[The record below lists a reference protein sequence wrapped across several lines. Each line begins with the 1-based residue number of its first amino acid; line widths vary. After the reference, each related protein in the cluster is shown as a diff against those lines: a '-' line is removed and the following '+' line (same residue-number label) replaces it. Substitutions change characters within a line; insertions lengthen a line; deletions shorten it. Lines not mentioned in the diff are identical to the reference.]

1 MAEAMTLEQERL
13 EIPDG
18 GVASFVSADDEYYDS
33 PEDPLVPEGGV
44 TDLMQAADQ
53 LAKLGRNEDSFI
65 VHASLGEHVIPMQV
79 FEDNPSLK
87 EAVFAEMR
95 EKGLEPERYIVGNEL
110 NSINPETG
118 LPEFGFGFIKKV
130 RKKLKKA
137 VKGVGKAAKRLGK
150 KVVKVVKKAA
160 PLVLPLALGMIPGV
174 GPILAASLGSGIGTL
189 VQGGN
194 FKDALKM
201 ALISGATA
209 GLTKGIQ
216 GGFAARANN
225 QTFMSGFKSGVK
237 GAIGGPEQFTRLKEA
252 ATKLGQG
259 QNPFSVE
266 ALRGTIEKTGMEAT
280 RPPVQ
285 YIEGAAPTSAPTTV
299 SEAVQQGINV
309 GPDIQAA
316 AQQGFTPPEGYFD
329 MQANAAFGRRMDVA
343 PVVDGVSSV
352 VPEGASQKLALT
364 NLKPPVQEVS
374 EIGLK
379 VPTETPLDSYNP
391 VLTPPRTDVPLLS
404 TPVDKRS
411 FTESMKGFFNP
422 SEGQTRFGSLRQAF
436 FPASDTRSATQRA
449 LDMVN
454 SDVYKNADSAT
465 KQLLLDS
472 TKEAYTPALMRTV
485 APKLGAAA
493 LAAAPLGFYDA
504 PEEEPM
510 DPAFGGVTS
519 DQLIAGDPGRYVP
532 GVPVDPPAYAT
543 LQDIRVANQG
553 GEMFPR
559 KTGYISGPGT
569 ETSDSVPAML
579 SDGEFVFTAKAVRGA
594 GNGSRRDGVRNMYQM
609 MKNFETQAA

>member
-1 MAEAMTLEQERL
+1 MAEAMTLEQEKM

-18 GVASFVSADDEYYDS
+18 GIASFVSADDEYYDS
-33 PEDPLVPEGGV
+33 PDRLVPEGGV

-53 LAKLGRNEDSFI
+53 LAQLGRNEDSFI

-79 FEDNPSLK
+79 FEDKPELK
-87 EAVFAEMR
+87 DAVFAEMR
-95 EKGLEPERYIVGNEL
+95 EKGLDPEQYIVGNEL

-118 LPEFGFGFIKKV
+118 LPEFGLGFIKKI
-130 RKKLKKA
+130 RKKIGKGIKKIG
-137 VKGVGKAAKRLGK
+137 KGI
-150 KVVKVVKKAA
+150 VKVVKKAA
-160 PLVLPLALGMIPGV
+160 PIILPIALGMIPGV

-194 FKDALKM
+194 IKDALKT

-209 GLTKGIQ
+209 GLVKGVQ
-216 GGFAARANN
+216 GGFAAKANN

-266 ALRGTIEKTGMEAT
+266 ALRGTIEKTGVEAVKEPSFFGT
-280 RPPVQ
+280 T
-285 YIEGAAPTSAPTTV
+285 APTSSPTSGTFLQGVAPPPTTPTTV
-299 SEAVQQGINV
+299 SEAVQQTQIAAQRAAE
-309 GPDIQAA
+309 QAA
-316 AQQGFTPPEGYFD
+316 E
-329 MQANAAFGRRMDVA
+329 QAA
-343 PVVDGVSSV
+343 
-352 VPEGASQKLALT
+352 T
-364 NLKPPVQEVS
+364 
-374 EIGLK
+374 
-379 VPTETPLDSYNP
+379 
-391 VLTPPRTDVPLLS
+391 
-404 TPVDKRS
+404 TPVDQRGY
-411 FTESMKGFFNP
+411 FESMKGFLKP
-422 SEGQTRFGSLRQAF
+422 SEGQTRFGSLRQAY
-436 FPASDTRSATQRA
+436 FPASDTRPLTERLTESLAELQKDPNFQNLPPA
-449 LDMVN
+449 AQKAVAE
-454 SDVYKNADSAT
+454 KAAA
-465 KQLLLDS
+465 QA
-472 TKEAYTPALMRTV
+472 AYTPPLMRTV
-485 APKLGAAA
+485 APSLVTAG

-543 LQDIRVANQG
+543 LRDVRVANQG

-559 KTGYISGPGT
+559 KTGYINGPGT

-594 GNGSRRDGVRNMYQM
+594 GNGSRQNGVRNMYQM